1 MHKKF
6 KPNNTKELKL
16 LVDDESIDLN
26 DIDTS
31 LIANMTDL
39 FKCSNRKN
47 YDGIENWDTSNV
59 ENMHGLFS
67 FNAYF
72 NNDISKW
79 NVSKVTIMSEMFHF
93 ALCFNQPLNDWNVS
107 NVESMNMMFQSAKE
121 LNQSLD
127 KWNVAKVKN
136 MRGMFA
142 DALKFNV
149 DINNWNVGNAEV
161 MDNMF
166 DGALEFNKPLNN
178 WNVSKV
184 NSMNKMFANTS
195 KFDQD
200 LDSWNIKKLYSMTS
214 MFENSFM
221 YKNNKISLKFK
232 IYSYC
237 LENNEEYSLS
247 ELLKDNN
254 INQIYYSINTS
265 SNKKIIIF
273 RKKLENDYYN
283 ELKEIS
289 NDFKTIEEAEN
300 YIENHYNKKDEK
312 KVKFINDLNIEEV
325 FIKDKTKTINIKV
338 IKYIYLSYL
347 ALKRDVFKIALIDN
361 IINLLDMESFIK
373 ALRRIYISSKKET
386 SAIIYGIYGGDE
398 AVKEIY
404 KKEKYSKLLLIIL
417 SFHKESDYAMNLL
430 CNVFRYNERYDI
442 QKMADDILHEA
453 ALMRNLTEDDII
465 FKLIP
470 NFGFDK
476 NGNKIIEA
484 NKYKLIINNN
494 EAELFDI
501 EKNKILKSYPK
512 NMSSDLKEK
521 IKYLKKE
528 ISFTIKN
535 QNFNLIKLLM
545 SGKRYNYRFF
555 KEIFI
560 DNILMNK
567 FAINLIWNMHSENKV
582 YTFRYSGDGSYSNEN
597 DESIIIDENS
607 YISLASPIEM
617 EKETI
622 SKWRNQLNDY
632 ELYQPIMQFSTI
644 NIDDVYEALNKLKV
658 IETNYGLLKRF
669 VHKYGMKTHFLDI
682 NTINKYSFYEPMS
695 KEYFYIDTNISYYAL
710 SNDKVTI
717 KPYFNAYDNSEVS
730 KRFIYTWLIFF
741 IWELNLHDMF

>member
-404 KKEKYSKLLLIIL
+404 EEEKYSKLLLIIL

-430 CNVFRYNERYDI
+430 CNVFRYNERDDI

-453 ALMRNLTEDDII
+453 ALMRNLNEDEIV

>member
-121 LNQSLD
+121 FNQSLD

-325 FIKDKTKTINIKV
+325 FIKDKTKTVNIKV

-404 KKEKYSKLLLIIL
+404 EKEKYSKLLLIIL

-430 CNVFRYNERYDI
+430 CNVFRYNERDDI

-717 KPYFNAYDNSEVS
+717 NPYFNAYDNSEVS